1 MGRDISKI
9 SKEEPKNAEIEKV
22 STSSLQEKPISMVCN
37 DKPIENQGNEISQKD
52 IFKMFGMENELQMIL
67 KRNSKNVNLSN

>member
-22 STSSLQEKPISMVCN
+22 STSPLKGKPISVVCN

-52 IFKMFGMENELQMIL
+52 IFKMFGMENEL
-67 KRNSKNVNLSN
+67 